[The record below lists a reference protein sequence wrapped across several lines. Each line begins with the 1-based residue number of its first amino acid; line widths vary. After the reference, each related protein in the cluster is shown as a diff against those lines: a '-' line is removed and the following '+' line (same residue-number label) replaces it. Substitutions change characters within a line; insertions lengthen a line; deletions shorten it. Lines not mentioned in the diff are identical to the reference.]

1 LATYKHIASL
11 IVKYRNN
18 ELTDKERKELE
29 EWCALSEKNQMLFD
43 RLNDE
48 AYLSLK
54 RKRLN
59 SIDIDAQWE
68 KIIARLPVKK
78 RTPWQILI
86 GQWKVAAAVILLV
99 GACIVWFWLNQH
111 SVATKPRLVYQ
122 ARPGEQERKNEAIFS
137 KRIALTLDD
146 GKQVYLDGKEDGQIA
161 KQHNA
166 TIYKTGNYISYERRP
181 GKVPSIIGY
190 NTITT
195 PKGKDFKVKLPD
207 SSVARINAASSIT
220 YPTAFTGNER
230 RVTITGEVYF
240 EVVHK
245 KANPAL
251 PDAPGNRIPFIV
263 DVPANAEL
271 AGGSVEVLG
280 THFNVNAYNDEQMIK
295 TTLLEG
301 KVKVSSAVN
310 GSSQVLKPG
319 QQARLGATGELE
331 IVKNVNTQETVAWIN
346 DQFKYDEQDI
356 KLIMRDI
363 ARWYD
368 YEVVYKGEVN
378 GACTFTISR
387 RAPIKDVLKVLEAM
401 GEIHFTIEGKQIIVT
416 SLQG

>member
-11 IVKYRNN
+11 IIKYRNN

-29 EWCALSEKNQMLFD
+29 EWRALSEKNQMLFD

-59 SIDIDAQWE
+59 SIDIEAQWE
-68 KIIARLPVKK
+68 KISARLPVKK

-86 GQWKVAAAVILLV
+86 GQWKAAAAVILIL
-99 GACIVWFWLNQH
+99 GAGVIWFWLNRQ
-111 SVATKPRLVYQ
+111 SAAPKPKVVYQ
-122 ARPGEQERKNEAIFS
+122 ATTDEQEKKNEAIFS
-137 KRIALTLDD
+137 KRIALKLAD
-146 GKQVYLDGKEDGQIA
+146 GKLVYLDGKGDGQIA
-161 KQHNA
+161 RQHNA
-166 TIYKTGNYISYERRP
+166 IIYKNGDCLNYEWQTGNGPITTE
-181 GKVPSIIGY
+181 Y
-190 NTITT
+190 NTITI
-195 PKGKDFKVKLPD
+195 PKGKMYQVKLPD
-207 SSVARINAASSIT
+207 GSKAFMNAASSIT
-220 YPTAFTGNER
+220 FPTAFTSNER
-230 RVTITGEVYF
+230 KVEVTGEVYF
-240 EVVHK
+240 EVVHI
-245 KANPAL
+245 KADPAL
-251 PDAPGNRIPFIV
+251 PENPGNRVPFIV
-263 DVPANAEL
+263 EMSANAGL
-271 AGGSVEVLG
+271 PGGRVEVLG
-280 THFNVNAYNDEQMIK
+280 THFNVNAYQEEQMVK

-301 KVKVSSAVN
+301 KVKVSSAAN
-310 GSSQVLKPG
+310 GNSQILKPG
-319 QQARLGATGELE
+319 QQARLGATGELK
-331 IVKNVNTQETVAWIN
+331 IVKNVNTAETVAWIY

-368 YEVVYKGEVN
+368 YEVVYRGEVN

-387 RAPIKDVLKVLEAM
+387 RAVIEDVLKVLEAM